1 MNRLHERV
9 VVVTGAGAGIGAA
22 VARLAAAEGA
32 TVAVLDVDIDAAR
45 AVADEIQTS
54 GAIASA
60 HEVDVRSAERV
71 RAAIDA
77 VEAQHGRIDAL
88 ANIAG
93 VVRYGDVTELS
104 EEDWDFQIDTNL
116 KGVFLMCRS
125 AIAAMRRAGGGAIVN
140 TASAQAFASQPLVA
154 AYSASKAGVVS
165 MTRTLALDHAVD
177 RIRVNCVCPGSVETP
192 MLRYG
197 AEHLVSDAPAEQTMH
212 SWGEQHPLGALIQP
226 DDVAHVVIFLLSD
239 DARAVT
245 GSPYLVDA
253 GLTARLGV

>member
-1 MNRLHERV
+1 MGRLTDRV

-22 VARLAAAEGA
+22 VARMAAAEGA
-32 TVAVLDVDIDAAR
+32 AVAVLDVDEAAAR
-45 AVADEIQTS
+45 AVADEIAAT
-54 GAIASA
+54 GASASA
-60 HEVDVRSAERV
+60 HAVDVRSAEQV
-71 RAAIDA
+71 SAAIEV
-77 VEAQHGRIDAL
+77 VESHHGRIDAL

-104 EEDWDFQIDTNL
+104 EDDWDFQIDTNL
-116 KGVFLMCRS
+116 KGVYLTCRS
-125 AIAAMRRAGGGAIVN
+125 AIPAMRRAGGGAIVN

-165 MTRTLALDHAVD
+165 MTRTLALDHAAD
-177 RIRVNCVCPGSVETP
+177 SIRVNCVCPGSVETP

-197 AEHLVSDAPAEQTMH
+197 AEHLASGVPAEQTMH
-212 SWGEQHPLGALIQP
+212 SWGEQHPLGTLIQP
-226 DDVAHVVIFLLSD
+226 DDVAQVVIFLLSD